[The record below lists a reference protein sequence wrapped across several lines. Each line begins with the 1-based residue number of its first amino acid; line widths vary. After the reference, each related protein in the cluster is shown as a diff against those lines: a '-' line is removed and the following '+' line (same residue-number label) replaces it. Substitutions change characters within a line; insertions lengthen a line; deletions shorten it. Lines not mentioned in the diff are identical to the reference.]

1 MGAEIGRGGFGVVFQ
16 ALNVEVGDFVAVKRF
31 PLTAIDAESLAS
43 IEAEIDLMKKLNH
56 PNIVKYVDTIRT
68 QDYLHIVLEYM
79 ENGSLQHVL
88 KKFGSFSESLTA
100 IYITQVLRGL
110 KYLHEQ
116 GVLHRDIKG
125 ANILTTKD
133 GQVKLA
139 DFGVALKLSDI
150 QVPDGMD
157 VVGTPYWMAPEII
170 EMSTPTAACDI
181 WSVGCTI
188 VELIGGKP
196 PYFDLAPMA
205 ALFRIVQ
212 DDYPPLPNGI
222 SQALR
227 EFLLLCFHKEPTM
240 RSTATKLLEHPWLQN
255 PSNHLNK
262 TDQLLTSK
270 THSESIDDET
280 QGIVNTVKLFRED
293 MTIQFKAA
301 DLAAQLAAQ
310 KAREQQEPTV
320 QVPREEATMAA
331 PSPPRFLK
339 DSSSSLEDDM
349 VDGGYSDIPASSTAD
364 DDNASEDWDA
374 DFADNK
380 DSDNVETIRL
390 SGSKFNT
397 GNSSVNIKH
406 NSGADGSR
414 GPVIRG
420 LSIASAGD
428 ISEFIDASPIP
439 NAQGPLLKKSTFAP
453 ETNGRY
459 ANGHGPARGKQHVRN
474 NTHVSVG
481 GLMSSL
487 AKYQDDDEDDNVES
501 SFLEKESAAPGST
514 IANREPLELKK
525 RDIHASADHSEPED
539 IDEFLNYQF
548 DDNDFQQNE
557 NKDGHTRRSQKIIQW
572 MEHIKSDTEDAD
584 VVDICQSILKEFE
597 EFPEQREH
605 LITHH
610 GVLPV
615 LNMLE
620 ATTADLL
627 LGGALSVGGNTQ
639 TTAHPKQAGRPYVLR
654 VINEIIEGS
663 VRAQEQLSLVGV
675 IPVVMR
681 QLDYNASLSHTPDSP
696 GGRSTVS
703 SIDPVVLEAA
713 RFVHQISSTSSLTLQ
728 MLIGAGGLPVL
739 VHMGPVMET
748 ATSEDAR
755 RMVYM
760 GVDCIMQVFS
770 VQSSRTRDFCL
781 LFVKLG
787 LLSHLGVAFEYVMAF
802 DRRQKNTSDVTNMT
816 DTAIKAEEMQCK
828 YALRIATILWNFSRY
843 EVAEQMGK
851 GGLLDVIMKIL
862 QSPSLVN
869 SNSSNPYFGK
879 QKSASATTPIIFAEI
894 VELLLKCIKN
904 LSMEPT
910 ATALQDLEHS
920 GAIETLVGLL
930 NGPLRDRCKNH
941 VVPCMFNLC
950 RINKKRQEKAAVS
963 GLIPFLQQLV
973 NEESHLRQFALP
985 ILFDLAHTSAVT
997 RAELWK
1003 NDVAVLY
1010 MNLLRE
1016 NYWQTQALISLNIW
1030 CGLYADT
1037 TAVEAVMTEPQN
1049 LSKLVGFFRTAS
1061 TQTINTLHKPLLD
1074 IMTKSKKLARA
1085 LAISGLYVSAL
1096 VKRLVGSEAIV
1107 LRSLLRMLQ
1116 LLHLHHPFPR
1126 QFVLDHNLY
1135 AIVRSFAQDESQ
1147 VLVFQMANRLLRD
1160 FQSSTIS

>member
-1 MGAEIGRGGFGVVFQ
+1 MHQTKALQRTSRNGDVADRVTNGRVHYQMGAEIGRGGFGVVFQ

-349 VDGGYSDIPASSTAD
+349 VDGFERSRTMSSAAAAPPDAAGDKDITPPAQTLNSMSYSRGYSDIPASSTAD

-739 VHMGPVMET
+739 VHMVAFASKMTPKSSLLSLTRSHKSFSNDIQKRRASDGGPGQGPVMET

-1030 CGLYADT
+1030 CGC
-1037 TAVEAVMTEPQN
+1037 M
-1049 LSKLVGFFRTAS
+1049 SIF
-1061 TQTINTLHKPLLD
+1061 
-1074 IMTKSKKLARA
+1074 
-1085 LAISGLYVSAL
+1085 
-1096 VKRLVGSEAIV
+1096 
-1107 LRSLLRMLQ
+1107 
-1116 LLHLHHPFPR
+1116 
-1126 QFVLDHNLY
+1126 
-1135 AIVRSFAQDESQ
+1135 
-1147 VLVFQMANRLLRD
+1147 
-1160 FQSSTIS
+1160 